1 MRYHKPH
8 AYHIER
14 FMSVEFQTG
23 STQKSNHR
31 SPTRFVLSHLQRH
44 WPIGVLMVLGAFLNA
59 ALGITIPLN
68 IGVAFTA
75 ILENQNLQLALNA
88 CLLIVLASSLR
99 AGVQFMRNFGAQV
112 YGQRIERD
120 VRDEL
125 YASLLG
131 KSMAFHNLR
140 PVGETM
146 ARVTNDVIELNLMIN
161 TGVNLLIGATM
172 FMLMPLASS
181 PFIHPQLALVP
192 IGFIVLQVIIQV
204 VFVRRLYPLA
214 RRVRSSFGEMNAR
227 LEESLEGLE
236 VVKGAAREQ
245 AEMRHINGLVT
256 AFRERYIA
264 QGELEARYIS
274 NLLFPLTLFAGIL
287 HAVILFRAGE
297 INTGAI
303 VAYVAILL
311 FFQFPVFTSLFTLPR
326 IALGHAAAGRIL
338 ELITTRTAMDQN
350 EAGFSSPLIGEI
362 RFENVSFGYQ
372 GRKNSLTNISFSI
385 KPGQTVAI
393 VGQTGAGKT
402 TVTRL
407 INRTWDANTGR
418 VLIDGHDVRDW
429 SMASLRSQISIIEQ
443 DIFLFSRSL
452 ADNISFG
459 ATNATQEQIEEAAH
473 MAQAH
478 DFITSFPAGYDTVVG
493 QRGVTLSGGQRQ
505 RIALARAFITNP
517 PVLILD
523 DSTSAIDSATEDLI
537 QQAIWTAA
545 TGRTTIL
552 ITHRLS
558 QIRWADHI
566 VVLRQ
571 GEIVAQGTHDQLLQ
585 DSRDYRRIFDRY
597 ESHSAPAEVA
607 LSGSNAAW

>member
-1 MRYHKPH
+1 
-8 AYHIER
+8 
-14 FMSVEFQTG
+14 MSVEFQTG
-23 STQKSNHR
+23 SVYNSNYS
-31 SPTRFVLSHLQRH
+31 SPLRFVLSHLQRH
-44 WPIGVLMVLGAFLNA
+44 WHIGVLMVLGAFCNA
-59 ALGITIPLN
+59 ALGVTIPLN
-68 IGVAFTA
+68 IGQAFTA
-75 ILENQNLQLALNA
+75 ILENQDLQLALNA
-88 CLLIVLASSLR
+88 CILIVVASSLR
-99 AGVQFMRNFGAQV
+99 ATVQFMRNFGAQV

-161 TGVNLLIGATM
+161 MGVNLLIGSTM
-172 FMLMPLASS
+172 FMLMPLVAS
-181 PFIHPQLALVP
+181 PFLHPQLILVP
-192 IGFIVLQVIIQV
+192 IGFVALQIIIQV

-214 RRVRSSFGEMNAR
+214 RQVRSSFGGMNAR

-236 VVKGAAREQ
+236 VVKGAAREG
-245 AEMRHINGLVT
+245 AEIRHISGLIT
-256 AFRERYIA
+256 GFRNRYIA
-264 QGELEARYIS
+264 QGELEARYLS
-274 NLLFPLTLFAGIL
+274 NLLFPLTLFLGIF
-287 HAVILFRAGE
+287 HAAILFRAGE
-297 INTGAI
+297 INTGDI

-311 FFQFPVFTSLFTLPR
+311 FFQFTVFTSLFTLPR

-338 ELITTRTAMDQN
+338 ELIATRTAMDQN
-350 EAGFSSPLIGEI
+350 EAGHSGPLRGEI
-362 RFENVSFGYQ
+362 RFENVSFSYQ
-372 GRKNSLTNISFSI
+372 GDQYSLHDLSFSVR
-385 KPGQTVAI
+385 PGQTVAI
-393 VGQTGAGKT
+393 VGQTGSGKT
-402 TVTRL
+402 SVTRL
-407 INRTWDANTGR
+407 INRTWDAGTGR

-459 ATNATQEQIEEAAH
+459 ATDATQAQIEEAAH

-478 DFITSFPAGYDTVVG
+478 DFIMSFPAGYDTVVG

-505 RIALARAFITNP
+505 RIALARAFITDP

-545 TGRTTIL
+545 KSRTTIL

-566 VVLRQ
+566 IVLRE
-571 GEIVAQGTHDQLLQ
+571 GEIVAQGSHMQLLQ
-585 DSRDYRRIFDRY
+585 DSHDYRRIFDRY
-597 ESHSAPAEVA
+597 ESHSDPAEVP
-607 LSGSNAAW
+607 LSESNTAW

>member
-1 MRYHKPH
+1 MR
-8 AYHIER
+8 
-14 FMSVEFQTG
+14 VEFQAG
-23 STQKSNHR
+23 SVYNSNYS
-31 SPTRFVLSHLQRH
+31 SPLRFVLSHLQRH
-44 WPIGVLMVLGAFLNA
+44 WHIGVLMVLGAFCNA
-59 ALGITIPLN
+59 AVGVTIPLN
-68 IGVAFTA
+68 IGQAFTA
-75 ILENQNLQLALNA
+75 ILENQDLQLALNA
-88 CLLIVLASSLR
+88 CILIVVASSLR
-99 AGVQFMRNFGAQV
+99 AIVQFIRNFGAQV

-161 TGVNLLIGATM
+161 TGVNLLIGSTM
-172 FMLMPLASS
+172 FMLMPLVAS
-181 PFIHPQLALVP
+181 PFLHPQLILVP
-192 IGFIVLQVIIQV
+192 IGFVVLQIIIQV

-214 RRVRSSFGEMNAR
+214 RQVRSSFGEMNAR

-236 VVKGAAREQ
+236 VVKGAAREG
-245 AEMRHINGLVT
+245 AEIQHISGLIT
-256 AFRERYIA
+256 GFRNRYIA
-264 QGELEARYIS
+264 QGELEARYLS
-274 NLLFPLTLFAGIL
+274 NLLFPLTLFLGIF
-287 HAVILFRAGE
+287 HAAILFRAGE
-297 INTGAI
+297 INTGDI

-338 ELITTRTAMDQN
+338 ELIATRTAMDQN
-350 EAGFSSPLIGEI
+350 EAGHSRPLRGEI
-362 RFENVSFGYQ
+362 RFENVSFSYQ
-372 GRKNSLTNISFSI
+372 GDQYSLHDLSFSVR
-385 KPGQTVAI
+385 PGQTVAI
-393 VGQTGAGKT
+393 VGQTGSGKT

-407 INRTWDANTGR
+407 INRTWDAGTGR

-459 ATNATQEQIEEAAH
+459 AADASQAQIEEAAR

-478 DFITSFPAGYDTVVG
+478 DFIMSFPAGYDTVVG

-505 RIALARAFITNP
+505 RIALARAFITDP

-545 TGRTTIL
+545 KGRTTIL

-566 VVLRQ
+566 IVLRE
-571 GEIVAQGTHDQLLQ
+571 GEIVAQGSHEQLLQ
-585 DSRDYRRIFDRY
+585 DSHDYRRIFDRY
-597 ESHSAPAEVA
+597 ESHSDPAEMP
-607 LSGSNAAW
+607 LSESNTAW